1 MRAWWA
7 LGPTGRR
14 WVEGRVGRAQC
25 VSVGWSRG
33 STVVHLPFLVV
44 VGIERENGKG
54 RGTEKGECRL
64 ESLGSGCNVGSR
76 QSVTQASG
84 QLEEVLGAC
93 SIVWYE
99 NSIIIIWTHAYGR
112 LILDLLFSSDRS
124 RVPEH
129 VALLQGYPNVDEWR
143 SNTDYG
149 LYAFGGY
156 VLRQHWVETTEYNLS
171 GPGCSFGPSAVFWL
185 PSAI

>member
-1 MRAWWA
+1 MGGPSVSAWGEA
-7 LGPTGRR
+7 M
-14 WVEGRVGRAQC
+14 VA
-25 VSVGWSRG
+25 SS
-33 STVVHLPFLVV
+33 VHLPFLIV

-76 QSVTQASG
+76 QSVTHASG

-112 LILDLLFSSDRS
+112 LILDLLFSSVCS

-129 VALLQGYPNVDEWR
+129 VALLQGYPNVDE
-143 SNTDYG
+143 
-149 LYAFGGY
+149 
-156 VLRQHWVETTEYNLS
+156 
-171 GPGCSFGPSAVFWL
+171 
-185 PSAI
+185 